1 MKWLFTLKSC
11 MKALARSK
19 KKPCHQAKEIYFSPK
34 CLSSWLQQI
43 GYGVY
48 VLMSLVC
55 DWKNDCVFF
64 REFFYVICEKEK

>member
-1 MKWLFTLKSC
+1 MSSGQGNLFLT
-11 MKALARSK
+11 
-19 KKPCHQAKEIYFSPK
+19 EV
-34 CLSSWLQQI
+34 SSWLQQI